1 MTVAL
6 DLRSVNQNSSRT
18 TVLQLLKSRTH
29 ATVSD
34 RWYYASTLMKSI
46 FKLFYINSWSNTGGT
61 YIRRNAKISILIF
74 GKFNFKLYQCT
85 ISEFIFAN
93 VLVYSVNLTFF
104 PICFNPSTN
113 HSCFRVLYY
122 ITNYKEKKITNTH
135 FRIDVRSTM

>member
-1 MTVAL
+1 MEKSYKILAAERWLYKKFENSIRYDCSSCGLST
-6 DLRSVNQNSSRT
+6 RISSRT

-74 GKFNFKLYQCT
+74 GKFNIKLYQCT
-85 ISEFIFAN
+85 ISELILAN
-93 VLVYSVNLTFF
+93 VLIYSVNLTFF
-104 PICFNPSTN
+104 SDMFQP
-113 HSCFRVLYY
+113 YY
-122 ITNYKEKKITNTH
+122 QPLL
-135 FRIDVRSTM
+135 F